1 MADDI
6 DTEIAE
12 IEDSMS
18 DDFAGYQGDTAK
30 QERYGALLAAQ
41 EAGTAAP
48 AKPSADAVRKGELE
62 ALMKDDRSVYWTG
75 SQSDRLQNEYRGLL
89 EAEDKPASPARDE
102 ATGRYVAVTEPA
114 VADAL
119 TAIEASGD
127 VGREWAAELG
137 GGAKASKALEVGED
151 QRLELL
157 AAMGDSAGDVQQS
170 FEGLD
175 NNVQMAIYR
184 ELSNTYSEPQPP
196 ATADQMATF
205 METEHG
211 ALVAADWGSKTSR
224 RLATAL
230 HRWERMTVLLTD
242 AEDAALHG
250 YFWRMTAQERAA
262 ILMQLGK

>member
-1 MADDI
+1 MTDETGTDLETIPDNLPAV
-6 DTEIAE
+6 ERE
-12 IEDSMS
+12 IERVEEAMTDTYQYARSPKTQRRATALYEAAERLKA
-18 DDFAGYQGDTAK
+18 DPAGAH
-30 QERYGALLAAQ
+30 GAQ
-41 EAGTAAP
+41 VPGN
-48 AKPSADAVRKGELE
+48 
-62 ALMKDDRSVYWTG
+62 
-75 SQSDRLQNEYRGLL
+75 Q
-89 EAEDKPASPARDE
+89 
-102 ATGRYVAVTEPA
+102 A
-114 VADAL
+114 VAL
-119 TAIEASGD
+119 TDGDVSNAIENIAAVGE
-127 VGREWAAELG
+127 VGREWAKELG
-137 GGAKASKALEVGED
+137 SGENARNALQVGED
-151 QRLELL
+151 QRLAML

-184 ELSNTYSEPQPP
+184 ELSTTYSEPQPA